1 MKEKGVVILAPS
13 VVEIDDADSS
23 DAFTKS
29 GFLNKKHFGIL
40 GALEETT
47 EKKVI
52 NIKKTISLYKSDLSF
67 FYRVHYV
74 VILDH

>member
-1 MKEKGVVILAPS
+1 MKEEERSRYTRPS
-13 VVEIDDADSS
+13 IVKIDDVNSS

-52 NIKKTISLYKSDLSF
+52 NIKE
-67 FYRVHYV
+67 R
-74 VILDH
+74 

>member
-1 MKEKGVVILAPS
+1 MKEEGVVILAPS

-23 DAFTKS
+23 NAFTKS

-40 GALEETT
+40 GELEETT

-52 NIKKTISLYKSDLSF
+52 NIKNDKSVQIGFIVF
-67 FYRVHYV
+67 F
-74 VILDH
+74 IEFTM

>member
-1 MKEKGVVILAPS
+1 MKEEERSRYTRPS

-23 DAFTKS
+23 DVFTKS

-52 NIKKTISLYKSDLSF
+52 NIKK
-67 FYRVHYV
+67 R
-74 VILDH
+74 

>member
-1 MKEKGVVILAPS
+1 VKEEERSRYIRPS
-13 VVEIDDADSS
+13 VVKIDDVNSS
-23 DAFTKS
+23 DAFTKG
-29 GFLNKKHFGIL
+29 GFLKNFGIL

>member
-1 MKEKGVVILAPS
+1 MKEEGVIILAPS

-23 DAFTKS
+23 NAFTKS

-52 NIKKTISLYKSDLSF
+52 NIKK
-67 FYRVHYV
+67 R
-74 VILDH
+74 

>member
-1 MKEKGVVILAPS
+1 MKEEERSRYTRPS
-13 VVEIDDADSS
+13 VVEINDADYF
-23 DAFTKS
+23 DAFTKG
-29 GFLNKKHFGIL
+29 GFFNKKHFGIL

-67 FYRVHYV
+67 F
-74 VILDH
+74 IEFTM